1 MKSAPSCDD
10 YASIRQGR
18 FGVAPLKSAA
28 LFVLEWSYSQISAAW
43 CRSLAPI
50 KKRVH
55 NGAVKSRGRFNY
67 NLKTLLVTIFNT
79 APLSNRIRLV
89 QHFLCTGQVRW
100 SDANSIQNAQSNRPY
115 NNNTFID
122 KENQYD
128 TNVSVIKIKSS
139 LWYQII
145 FIIKNA

>member
-1 MKSAPSCDD
+1 M
-10 YASIRQGR
+10 I
-18 FGVAPLKSAA
+18 L
-28 LFVLEWSYSQISAAW
+28 
-43 CRSLAPI
+43 CRPYKFAESS
-50 KKRVH
+50 V
-55 NGAVKSRGRFNY
+55 RFN
-67 NLKTLLVTIFNT
+67 
-79 APLSNRIRLV
+79 SN
-89 QHFLCTGQVRW
+89 
-100 SDANSIQNAQSNRPY
+100 NN

>member
-1 MKSAPSCDD
+1 MCPSYNSHDKQSIYCCD
-10 YASIRQGR
+10 RQKTEAG
-18 FGVAPLKSAA
+18 SS
-28 LFVLEWSYSQISAAW
+28 VLY
-43 CRSLAPI
+43 
-50 KKRVH
+50 
-55 NGAVKSRGRFNY
+55 
-67 NLKTLLVTIFNT
+67 
-79 APLSNRIRLV
+79 
-89 QHFLCTGQVRW
+89 
-100 SDANSIQNAQSNRPY
+100 Y